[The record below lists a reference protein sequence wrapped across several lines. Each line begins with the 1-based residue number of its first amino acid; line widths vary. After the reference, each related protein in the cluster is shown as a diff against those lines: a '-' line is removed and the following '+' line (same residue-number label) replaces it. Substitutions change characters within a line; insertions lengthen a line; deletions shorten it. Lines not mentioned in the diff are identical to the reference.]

1 MSFFN
6 AYICTLHLVFVS
18 GNEKKPQPVSYSNSY
33 QKELE
38 NEEKKSMV
46 YHLVSAHFEFESS

>member
-46 YHLVSAHFEFESS
+46 YH